1 MGNAKQAWDGLNTM
15 MGRETRKPMYHSQ
28 GVFFAENLNVF
39 FSRFDRGTCT
49 TECDRI
55 CRDIPT
61 YENIILKEH
70 ETAASLACIKPNKAP
85 GPDGL
90 KGRVIKDCAFQ
101 LTGVLTKLF
110 QLLLNEKVV
119 PSSWKL
125 SNIIPVP
132 KISNANQSKDFR
144 PIALTS
150 ILGKCMERVLSTYIK
165 NDVNKY
171 LDPLQFAYKT
181 ARGTDDATLTL
192 CNLVSEHIQQTSNYA
207 RILFIDFSSAFN
219 SIKIDVLLQRLLD
232 LRVNGGLIWWIRDF
246 LLNRPQRVVLNDKV
260 SKTIVLNSGVPQGTI
275 LSPLLFSL
283 YINDFKIHNSYFS
296 LLKYADDLAL
306 VGLLYKGGTE
316 REKLYHNYINSIQKW
331 CKLSALEI
339 NLHKTK
345 ELVMHLR

>member
-1 MGNAKQAWDGLNTM
+1 LWITKELKICVNEKKTAFLKGDNELLREKRKELRSQIKKAKLDFKNKVESRLNMGNAKQAWDGLNTM

-90 KGRVIKDCAFQ
+90 KGRVLKDCAFQ

-192 CNLVSEHIQQTSNYA
+192 CNLVSEHIQQTSNM
-207 RILFIDFSSAFN
+207 
-219 SIKIDVLLQRLLD
+219 
-232 LRVNGGLIWWIRDF
+232 
-246 LLNRPQRVVLNDKV
+246 
-260 SKTIVLNSGVPQGTI
+260 
-275 LSPLLFSL
+275 
-283 YINDFKIHNSYFS
+283 
-296 LLKYADDLAL
+296 
-306 VGLLYKGGTE
+306 
-316 REKLYHNYINSIQKW
+316 
-331 CKLSALEI
+331 LEFY
-339 NLHKTK
+339 L
-345 ELVMHLR
+345 